1 MLYFKGCVAREK
13 ENNISKSTEA
23 ILSEAGIEFKTISNE
38 ICCGSVLMR
47 TGFLE
52 EAKGQMQKNLNNLKG
67 QKILV
72 SCAGCYKTFKEDYKK
87 IMGVE
92 LDVIHTSQL
101 FKDLIAENKII
112 IKKSEYSTKVT
123 YHDSCHLGRHGDEYE
138 SPREVLKF
146 ISSLVEMENNRE
158 NSRCCG
164 SGGGV
169 KSAFP
174 EIAIN
179 IAQERLKDAEKTMAS
194 LIITSCPF
202 CKLNL
207 NQAYIANN
215 NNNNNNSK
223 NHKFNNH
230 KSHDLEVL
238 DLSEFLLKQ
247 ITSQSGGLKNE

>member
-1 MLYFKGCVAREK
+1 MLYFRGCVAREK
-13 ENNISKSTEA
+13 ETNISKSTEA
-23 ILSEAGIEFKTISNE
+23 ILREVGIDFKTISNE

-52 EAKGQMQKNLNNLKG
+52 EAKDQMQKNIDNLKG
-67 QKILV
+67 QKVLV
-72 SCAGCYKTFKEDYKK
+72 SCAGCYKTFKEDYKE
-87 IMGVE
+87 ILGVE

-101 FKDLIAENKII
+101 FKDLIVENKII
-112 IKKSEYSTKVT
+112 IKKSESIKVT
-123 YHDSCHLGRHGDEYE
+123 YHDPCHLGRHCYEYE

-215 NNNNNNSK
+215 NNNNNNNNK
-223 NHKFNNH
+223 QNHKYY